1 MSLSAGERVGPYEI
15 VAPIGEGGMGV
26 VYRARDTRLQ
36 RDVAIKFS
44 QADFGERFEREAR
57 SIAAL
62 NHPNICTLHDVGPNY
77 LVMELVE
84 GPTLAERIAQGPI
97 PVEEAVRMALQL
109 ASAIEAAHERGI
121 IHRDLKPDNI
131 KLTGQGLKVLDFGL
145 AKAAAPM
152 EAPDAS
158 APTIKAS
165 ASLAGIIVGTPGY
178 MSPEQAS
185 GKPVDRRTD
194 IWAFGVVLW
203 EMVTGRRM
211 FEGETIS
218 HTLAAVLTQKPDVS
232 AAPAELRA
240 LLGRCL
246 VQDPRLRMRDIGEA
260 RIALESPV
268 VPVIVESA
276 PSSSVP
282 WRLIAGVSIAAAV
295 VCLGLLLKPA
305 RQAEQPLIELEV
317 DMGTQ
322 LGLTFSAGSSVVL
335 SPDGTRIAYLDG
347 SRRLWARRLNDP
359 KPAMLTS
366 GAVQGIF
373 FSPDS
378 KWIGYFD
385 TKLRKVLADGGTAIG
400 LMDLPVVGQSRGA
413 TWTEDGTII
422 FSTQTEAV
430 LMRIPDS
437 GGSTQPV
444 TQLDTSRKEVTHRLP
459 HALPGGKAV
468 LFTTAQDAANFSEA
482 TIDVVVL
489 ATGERKTLVR
499 GGTHPRYLGS
509 GHIVYA
515 NHDAMFAVPFDAK
528 RLAITGSPIPVLQ
541 NVLYQA
547 NIGYNHFSVSRNG
560 IVVYRR
566 GGSRRIGTAV
576 WLDESGKVGDT
587 AVPELESSW
596 VRVSPDGK
604 RIAFSRQQSIWIAD
618 VGSGNTTRLTFE
630 PSSDPV
636 FTPDGELLLFDTN
649 AGVFYTRVD
658 GGGKPLKLLDA
669 GTPYSVSPDGRFLLV
684 TSSGGK
690 TTLVKLLR
698 ENGVPRVEKTDPLY
712 PDEHSVGAP
721 EYSPDG
727 KWIAFRSAAAGTLEV
742 IVRAFPDTGAR
753 YQVSQSGGTSPVW
766 SLGKKELLW
775 VNPEGRVMATPY
787 SERGSALVFGQARV
801 FTNAQMNVGAGRGLF
816 AAPGGRFISV
826 QLGGV
831 QEKENK
837 AVFLFHFFDE
847 LKRRMAAAGV
857 QPE

>member
-36 RDVAIKFS
+36 REVAIKFS

-62 NHPNICTLHDVGPNY
+62 NHPHICTLHDVGPNY

-84 GPTLAERIAQGPI
+84 GPTLAERIAQGPV
-97 PVEEAVRMALQL
+97 PVEEAVRLALQL

-145 AKAAAPM
+145 AKAAAAV
-152 EAPDAS
+152 EAVDAS

-194 IWAFGVVLW
+194 IWSFGVVLW
-203 EMVTGRRM
+203 EMVTGKRM

-268 VPVIVESA
+268 APQVVVSA
-276 PSSSVP
+276 PASRVP
-282 WRLIAGVSIAAAV
+282 WRWIAGVSIAVAV

-305 RQAEQPLIELEV
+305 RQADQPLIELEV

-322 LGLTFSAGSSVVL
+322 LGMAFSAGSSVVL

-347 SRRLWARRLNDP
+347 ARRLWARRLNDP
-359 KPAMLTS
+359 KAVMLTN
-366 GAVQGIF
+366 GAVQGVF

-400 LMDLPVVGQSRGA
+400 LWDLPVVGQSRGA
-413 TWTEDGTII
+413 TWMEDGTII
-422 FSTQTEAV
+422 FSQQSVAG
-430 LMRIPDS
+430 LMRIPD
-437 GGSTQPV
+437 GGGASQQV
-444 TQLDTSRKEVTHRLP
+444 TQLDKARTEVTHRLP
-459 HALPGGKAV
+459 HALPGSKAV
-468 LFTTAQDAANFSEA
+468 LFTASKDAANFNEA
-482 TIDVVVL
+482 TIDVMVL

-499 GGTHPRYLGS
+499 GGTHPRYLAS
-509 GHIVYA
+509 GHILYA
-515 NHDAMFAVPFDAK
+515 NQDTMFAVPFDAK
-528 RLAITGSPIPVLQ
+528 RLAILGSPIPVLQ

-547 NIGYNHFSVSRNG
+547 NIGYSHFSASRNG
-560 IVVYRR
+560 MVVYRR

-576 WLDESGKVGDT
+576 WLDGSGNIGEA
-587 AVPELESSW
+587 AVRELESSW

-604 RIAFSRQQSIWIAD
+604 RIAFIRQQSIWIAD
-618 VGSGNTTRLTFE
+618 VGSGNATRLTFE

-636 FTPDGELLLFDTN
+636 FTPDGELLIFDTN

-658 GGGKPLKLLDA
+658 GGGKPVKLLDG
-669 GTPYSVSPDGRFLLV
+669 GTPCSVSPDGRLLLV
-684 TSSGGK
+684 TNSGSK
-690 TTLVKLLR
+690 STLSKLVR
-698 ENGVPRVEKTDPLY
+698 DNGVLRVERTDPLY

-727 KWIAFRSAAAGTLEV
+727 KWIAFRSSAAGTLEV

-753 YQVSQSGGTSPVW
+753 YQISPSGGTSPVW
-766 SLGKKELLW
+766 SLGQ
-775 VNPEGRVMATPY
+775 EGVIVGEP
-787 SERGSALVFGQARV
+787 RGTSDGYAL
-801 FTNAQMNVGAGRGLF
+801 
-816 AAPGGRFISV
+816 
-826 QLGGV
+826 
-831 QEKENK
+831 
-837 AVFLFHFFDE
+837 
-847 LKRRMAAAGV
+847 
-857 QPE
+857 